1 MTLSTDAVSLP
12 SDPSWVAD
20 GRPVTPHRSAVR
32 RSRTLRGS
40 SPCEWDIRSPSR
52 PVLSVPRGIVS
63 PMTTIDQVTWL
74 DVPVHG
80 PFDLTA
86 SARFLEGFAPAARA
100 DAASR
105 PGELRLAFPV
115 APSWRPVG
123 VLVKQPTPHGP
134 VRMAV
139 RGEPS
144 DVDHAVTAAR
154 RILSLDVDATDFVTV
169 GARDPVAGE
178 LQARYPGLRPVAFHS
193 PYEAACFVIIGH
205 RIRMTQAA
213 TIKRNLAIELG
224 RSVDVHGV
232 VLPVFPSPAVLRA
245 VPQVPMVSELKS
257 DRLKAVA
264 EAAEAGRLDAS
275 ELRSLPV
282 PEALARLKTL
292 PGIGDFSAELVLLRG
307 AAHPDGFPEA
317 ETRLH
322 DEMRRVYP
330 VGTKAELREVAEEW
344 RPFRTWVSLL
354 LRVQRE
360 DRNET

>member
-1 MTLSTDAVSLP
+1 
-12 SDPSWVAD
+12 
-20 GRPVTPHRSAVR
+20 
-32 RSRTLRGS
+32 
-40 SPCEWDIRSPSR
+40 
-52 PVLSVPRGIVS
+52 
-63 PMTTIDQVTWL
+63 MTTIDQVTWL

-123 VLVKQPTPHGP
+123 VLVRQPFPNGP
-134 VRMAV
+134 VRIAV

-144 DVDHAVTAAR
+144 DVDKAVAAAR
-154 RILSLDVDATDFVTV
+154 RILSLDVDGTGFAAVA
-169 GARDPVAGE
+169 ARDPVVGE
-178 LQARYPGLRPVAFHS
+178 LLARYPGLRPVAFHS
-193 PYEAACFVIIGH
+193 PYEAACFAVIAH

-213 TIKRNLAIELG
+213 TIKRKLAIELG
-224 RSVDVHGV
+224 STVDVHGV
-232 VLPVFPSPAVLRA
+232 ELPSFPSPAVLRA
-245 VPQVPMVSELKS
+245 QPRVPMVSETKS
-257 DRLKAVA
+257 DRLKAIA
-264 EAAEAGRLDAS
+264 EAAEAGRLDAE
-275 ELRSLPV
+275 ELRSVPV
-282 PEALARLKTL
+282 AEALARLRTL

-322 DEMRRVYP
+322 EEMRRVYP
-330 VGTKAELREVAEEW
+330 VGTRAELREVADDW

-360 DRNET
+360 ERG

>member
-1 MTLSTDAVSLP
+1 
-12 SDPSWVAD
+12 
-20 GRPVTPHRSAVR
+20 
-32 RSRTLRGS
+32 
-40 SPCEWDIRSPSR
+40 
-52 PVLSVPRGIVS
+52 
-63 PMTTIDQVTWL
+63 MTTIDQVTWL
-74 DVPVHG
+74 DVPVQG

-123 VLVKQPTPHGP
+123 VLVRQPIPNGP

-139 RGEPS
+139 HGDPS

-154 RILSLDVDATDFVTV
+154 RILSLDVDGTDFAAV
-169 GARDPVAGE
+169 GARDPVVRE

-193 PYEAACFVIIGH
+193 PYEAACFCIIGH

-224 RSVDVHGV
+224 EPVDVHGV
-232 VLPVFPSPAVLRA
+232 VLPSFPSPAVLRS
-245 VPQVPMVSELKS
+245 VPRVPMVSELKS
-257 DRLKAVA
+257 DRLKAIA
-264 EAAEAGRLDAS
+264 EAAGSGHLDAT
-275 ELRSLPV
+275 ELRSMSV
-282 PEALARLKTL
+282 PEALARLRTL
-292 PGIGDFSAELVLLRG
+292 PGIGEFSSELVLLRG
-307 AAHPDGFPEA
+307 AAHPDGFPDA

-322 DEMRRVYP
+322 EEMRRVYP
-330 VGTKAELREVAEEW
+330 ATTKAELREVADEW
-344 RPFRTWVSLL
+344 RPFRSWVSLL

-360 DRNET
+360 ERVGS

>member
-1 MTLSTDAVSLP
+1 
-12 SDPSWVAD
+12 
-20 GRPVTPHRSAVR
+20 
-32 RSRTLRGS
+32 
-40 SPCEWDIRSPSR
+40 
-52 PVLSVPRGIVS
+52 
-63 PMTTIDQVTWL
+63 MTTIDQVTWL
-74 DVPVHG
+74 DVPVQG

-100 DAASR
+100 DAAAR

-123 VLVKQPTPHGP
+123 VLVRQTTPNGP

-139 RGEPS
+139 QGDPS

-154 RILSLDVDATDFVTV
+154 RILSLDVDGTDFAAV
-169 GARDPVAGE
+169 GARDPVVGE

-193 PYEAACFVIIGH
+193 PYEAACFAIICH
-205 RIRMTQAA
+205 RVRMTQAA

-224 RSVDVHGV
+224 STVDVHGV
-232 VLPVFPSPAVLRA
+232 ALPSFPPPAVLRSL
-245 VPQVPMVSELKS
+245 PRIPMVSELKS
-257 DRLKAVA
+257 DRMKAMA
-264 EAAEAGRLDAS
+264 EAAESGLLDAAT
-275 ELRSLPV
+275 LRALPV
-282 PEALARLKTL
+282 QEALTQLRTL
-292 PGIGDFSAELVLLRG
+292 PGIGTFSSELVLLRG

-322 DEMRRVYP
+322 EEMRRVYP
-330 VGTKAELREVAEEW
+330 VSTKAELREVSDVW

-360 DRNET
+360 ERTGT